1 MLEPLLR
8 FGPCRNPSA
17 CGISPGRGEVR
28 FWGDCLVFRGV
39 WKRYKEKS
47 IYRES
52 WYYSIVFD

>member
-28 FWGDCLVFRGV
+28 FWGDCFVFGGCGRDI
-39 WKRYKEKS
+39 KKN
-47 IYRES
+47 
-52 WYYSIVFD
+52 